1 MIVIAGAIV
10 GAILGTLTAKKRGG
24 TRADLWQ
31 YGTVYAIAF
40 SLGGLILTIAIE
52 KLVT

>member
-10 GAILGTLTAKKRGG
+10 GAILGIMTAKKRGG
-24 TRADLWQ
+24 VRADLWQ

-40 SLGGLILTIAIE
+40 ALGGLVLTIAIE
-52 KLVT
+52 KIIT